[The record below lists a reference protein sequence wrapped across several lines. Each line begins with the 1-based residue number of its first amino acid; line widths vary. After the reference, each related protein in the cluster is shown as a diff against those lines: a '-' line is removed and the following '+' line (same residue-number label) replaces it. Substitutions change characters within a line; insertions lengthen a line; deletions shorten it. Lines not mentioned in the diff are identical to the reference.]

1 MKSTL
6 LAVAVLAAYL
16 LPGSHAT
23 PAQGVGA
30 SADLTGTVTDP
41 TGAGVPKAKVTATD
55 DRRTWFLPRVRPAP
69 LKLQGQCGT
78 RGFSNRDSC
87 RRGLDRGANAG
98 LRPSSQIVGN
108 VVAGGSECRVSRRR
122 DRERKPS
129 EYPYADV
136 HRRPADRPPRLPY
149 LHIADAGRFQ
159 FHAASRRSGF
169 SRQANAAKR
178 SLLLRQ

>member
-1 MKSTL
+1 MCFYFFFLMIRRPPRSTL
-6 LAVAVLAAYL
+6 FTRR
-16 LPGSHAT
+16 S
-23 PAQGVGA
+23 
-30 SADLTGTVTDP
+30 SDL
-41 TGAGVPKAKVTATD
+41 
-55 DRRTWFLPRVRPAP
+55 
-69 LKLQGQCGT
+69 
-78 RGFSNRDSC
+78 
-87 RRGLDRGANAG
+87 
-98 LRPSSQIVGN
+98 PSSQIVGN

-178 SLLLRQ
+178 RSEERRVGKEERARVWTDHYSRSE